1 MLSEFSRGKKIS
13 VMLGVMSALFLAALD
28 QTIVATAIP
37 KIVQELNGLQ
47 HLSWVFTAYMLASTV
62 SIPIYGKLSDIYGR
76 KKFFIGGIVIF
87 LIGSILSGLSQNMM
101 QLIIFRG
108 IQGIGGGA
116 LMTNA
121 FAVIGDLF
129 APAERGKWQ
138 GLFGGVFG
146 LASIIGPYLGG
157 WLTDNAN
164 WRWVFYIN
172 IPTGILAL
180 ILISLMPKISSHLK
194 DKKIDY
200 KAALTLSFALLS
212 LLLAFVWGGNE
223 YSWNS
228 IEILGLFVF
237 SIISFIVF
245 VLIERKAEEPILP
258 LDLFKNRIF
267 LVSTIIT
274 FIVGAGMFG
283 VIIYIPLFA
292 QGVIGI
298 TATHS
303 GTILIPLTVG
313 MISASVISGQIVS
326 RTGKYKF
333 LTIFGFLVATG
344 SLYFLSKL
352 GTGATVSDLMLRM
365 IFTGIGLGTTM
376 PILTLIVQNAFEHS
390 KLGVVTASSQLFRSL
405 GSTVGTAVMVSI
417 LNNSLSSKLSDL
429 SHDKFAQTISKINP
443 NVNFA
448 NLDVNSMQ
456 GFLSN
461 AAQDQFHTQ
470 MSNFPPKMQIEVMKL
485 FNDFL
490 IKIKGILASSIDN
503 IFLIGAVLMLVALIA
518 SLFLKEIPL
527 RKTHKEKKLFLEEA
541 GSEIAIEEGQA
552 YSGDESD
559 NDSGKVG

>member
-1 MLSEFSRGKKIS
+1 
-13 VMLGVMSALFLAALD
+13 
-28 QTIVATAIP
+28 
-37 KIVQELNGLQ
+37 
-47 HLSWVFTAYMLASTV
+47 
-62 SIPIYGKLSDIYGR
+62 
-76 KKFFIGGIVIF
+76 
-87 LIGSILSGLSQNMM
+87 
-101 QLIIFRG
+101 
-108 IQGIGGGA
+108 
-116 LMTNA
+116 
-121 FAVIGDLF
+121 
-129 APAERGKWQ
+129 
-138 GLFGGVFG
+138 
-146 LASIIGPYLGG
+146 
-157 WLTDNAN
+157 
-164 WRWVFYIN
+164 
-172 IPTGILAL
+172 
-180 ILISLMPKISSHLK
+180 
-194 DKKIDY
+194 
-200 KAALTLSFALLS
+200 
-212 LLLAFVWGGNE
+212 LLAFVWGGNE

-405 GSTVGTAVMVSI
+405 GSTVGTAVMGSI

-527 RKTHKEKKLFLEEA
+527 RKTHKEKKSFLEEA